1 MPFVLSLVDINEVR
15 RDGSYIYEAFV
26 ETQGTD
32 VKMYTVGP
40 EYGHAEARKSPA
52 VDGKVQRN
60 KDGKE
65 VRFPVI
71 LTLSEKEIA
80 RRIVLGFKQFVCG
93 FDLLR
98 VQEGHDVVS
107 YVCDVNGWSFVKNSR
122 KYYDDCAQILT
133 EHVLAAVRPEKNLGF
148 STLDPLLTNVE
159 ESSLTGLFR
168 RFTEKAKKETQSPN
182 QRSDNN
188 SVGSATIAATKLEE
202 GAIPVRDIPGDLV
215 SEPASLSASA
225 HNSSDDLAK
234 LARMQKVN
242 SYENFSGFHKEEL
255 RCVIAVVR
263 HGDRTPKQKLKVNM
277 KEPLILEYFH
287 KHCDDPE
294 KDLKVKAKKPMT
306 EFLATVKKILAS
318 IDKTSPFS
326 DKQEIYKLRHMR
338 DILERWK
345 IAGLNRKLQIKP
357 RAWKEDEQTGLQAC
371 TGVQLILK
379 WGGNLTKLGET

>member
-1 MPFVLSLVDINEVR
+1 
-15 RDGSYIYEAFV
+15 V

-98 VQEGHDVVS
+98 VQEGHNVVS

-122 KYYDDCAQILT
+122 KYYDDCSQILT
-133 EHVLAAVRPEKNLGF
+133 EHILAAVRPEQNLGF
-148 STLDPLLTNVE
+148 STVDPLLTSVE
-159 ESSLTGLFR
+159 ESSLTGMFR
-168 RFTEKAKKETQSPN
+168 RFTEKNKKETQTP
-182 QRSDNN
+182 RSDNN
-188 SVGSATIAATKLEE
+188 SVGSANVAATTLQD
-202 GAIPVRDIPGDLV
+202 GAIPVREIPGHLV
-215 SEPASLSASA
+215 SEPASLCTSTAS
-225 HNSSDDLAK
+225 SSDDLAK
-234 LARMQKVN
+234 LARMKRMN
-242 SYENFSGFHKEEL
+242 SYENFSGVHKEEL

-263 HGDRTPKQKLKVNM
+263 HGDRTPKQKLKVKM
-277 KEPLILEYFH
+277 REPRILQYFR
-287 KHCDDPE
+287 KHCKDPT
-294 KDLKVKAKKPMT
+294 KDLKVKAKAPMT
-306 EFLATVKKILAS
+306 EFLATVKAILAS
-318 IDKTSPFS
+318 KNKTSPFS
-326 DKQEIYKLRHMR
+326 DKQAIYKLRHMR

-357 RAWKEDEQTGLQAC
+357 QAWEEDEETGIKSC
-371 TGVQLILK
+371 TEAQLILK